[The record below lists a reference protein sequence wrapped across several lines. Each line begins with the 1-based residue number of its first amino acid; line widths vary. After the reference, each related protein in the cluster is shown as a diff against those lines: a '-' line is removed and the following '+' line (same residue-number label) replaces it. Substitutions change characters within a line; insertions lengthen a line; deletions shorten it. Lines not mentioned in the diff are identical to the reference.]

1 MAMTM
6 HSTAAA
12 AGLKHPY
19 NPGGN
24 YTDNENENDCFM
36 YDPSSDHLDN
46 TSNSSCANI
55 THNTMA
61 CSLISTVHDDTL
73 VPCYELV
80 HTHLVFNAA
89 LLSSTDDHPF
99 LPSPNLQCTDAM
111 QQPSIQDVMAAIE
124 TSKQSEGAVE
134 MAIISKNQLFLLHLI
149 PSYYILFLL
158 F

>member
-24 YTDNENENDCFM
+24 YPNNKNNNNYFM
-36 YDPSSDHLDN
+36 YDPSGDHLDN

-55 THNTMA
+55 THNTAA
-61 CSLISTVHDDTL
+61 CSLISTAHNNTL
-73 VPCYELV
+73 IPHYKLA
-80 HTHLVFNAA
+80 HTHLVFNAM
-89 LLSSTDDHPF
+89 LLSSTNNHPF
-99 LPSPNLQCTDAM
+99 LPSPNLQCTNTT
-111 QQPSIQDVMAAIE
+111 QQPSIQDVTTAAA

-134 MAIISKNQLFLLHLI
+134 MAMAMGTVC
-149 PSYYILFLL
+149 
-158 F
+158 